1 MAGLLYTSLM
11 VVKRCAVIYIKRYYI
26 VGGSKLWVIVIMST
40 GSDKSMSYSD
50 YWVML
55 IPRKKRNY
63 YLSGIVFCM
72 SFGIMRV
79 CLTALNDD
87 CTLFNA
93 PIIIPVFLSHT
104 MNNVQ
109 KKDKKIEMV
118 VTRMVVN
125 K

>member
-1 MAGLLYTSLM
+1 
-11 VVKRCAVIYIKRYYI
+11 
-26 VGGSKLWVIVIMST
+26 MST

-55 IPRKKRNY
+55 TRLNVRNY
-63 YLSGIVFCM
+63 YLSVIVYYM

-79 CLTALNDD
+79 CPTALND

-93 PIIIPVFLSHT
+93 PIIIPVFLSYT

>member
-1 MAGLLYTSLM
+1 
-11 VVKRCAVIYIKRYYI
+11 
-26 VGGSKLWVIVIMST
+26 
-40 GSDKSMSYSD
+40 
-50 YWVML
+50 
-55 IPRKKRNY
+55 
-63 YLSGIVFCM
+63 
-72 SFGIMRV
+72 MRV

-104 MNNVQ
+104 VNNVQ

-118 VTRMVVN
+118 VTNTVVN

>member
-1 MAGLLYTSLM
+1 MN
-11 VVKRCAVIYIKRYYI
+11 
-26 VGGSKLWVIVIMST
+26 LWVIVIMST

-118 VTRMVVN
+118 VTKMVVN

>member
-1 MAGLLYTSLM
+1 MN
-11 VVKRCAVIYIKRYYI
+11 
-26 VGGSKLWVIVIMST
+26 LWVIVIMST
-40 GSDKSMSYSD
+40 GSGRLTSY
-50 YWVML
+50 YQYLVML
-55 IPRKKRNY
+55 IPWKKRNY
-63 YLSGIVFCM
+63 SLSGIVFCM

-79 CLTALNDD
+79 CLTALND

-93 PIIIPVFLSHT
+93 PIIIPVFLSYT
-104 MNNVQ
+104 VNNVQ